1 LEDLENNAGQIAA
14 YFQPN
19 YSFNAWVEVDTSTY
33 DNGYAIYWY
42 RYNPNASGD
51 NFMPRGWER
60 ITSLPEDTRDGIII
74 SCDAVNMEKEEF
86 KVLIIYNH
94 EKYESNT
101 LTFTN

>member
-1 LEDLENNAGQIAA
+1 LENNPGQIAA

-19 YSFNAWVEVDTSTY
+19 YPFNAWTETDTSTY

-51 NFMPRGWER
+51 NFMPRGLER
-60 ITSLPEDTRDGIII
+60 VTPLPGDTCDGITIF
-74 SCDAVNMEKEEF
+74 CDAANMEKEEF